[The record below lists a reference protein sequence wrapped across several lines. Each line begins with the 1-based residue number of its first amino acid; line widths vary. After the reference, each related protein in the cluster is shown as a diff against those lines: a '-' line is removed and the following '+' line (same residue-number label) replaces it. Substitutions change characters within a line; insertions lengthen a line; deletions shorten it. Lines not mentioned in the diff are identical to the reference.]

1 MALQCD
7 VTTHDGILVSDC
19 YIRPKFEVRK
29 KVSLNDDGEATKVA
43 YLFVE
48 CEVFV
53 SEATSNMVPQMKLQV
68 PDVDRFKGA
77 WDSEGGG
84 LEVQG
89 YALMKAQPALAD
101 ATDV

>member
-7 VTTHDGILVSDC
+7 VTTADGIDVADA
-19 YIRPKFEVRK
+19 YIRAKFEVRK
-29 KVSLNDDGEATKVA
+29 KLDEDNIKTS

-53 SEATSNMVPQMKLQV
+53 SEALSNTYGSRTLKV
-68 PDVDRFKGA
+68 PDVDRFKGV
-77 WDSEGGG
+77 WNSGGDS

-89 YALMKAQPALAD
+89 YDLMKAQPALAG
-101 ATDV
+101 AIDV

>member
-1 MALQCD
+1 MALTCD
-7 VTTHDGILVSDC
+7 VTTHDGLVVTSA

-29 KVSLNDDGEATKVA
+29 KIDEEDVKTS

-48 CEVFV
+48 CEVYQ
-53 SEATSNMVPQMKLQV
+53 SELAANTFGSRTLQV

-89 YALMKAQPALAD
+89 YALMKAQAALAD

>member
-1 MALQCD
+1 MALTCD
-7 VTTHDGILVSDC
+7 VTTADGIPVLGA

-29 KVSLNDDGEATKVA
+29 KIDEDDVKTS

-53 SEATSNMVPQMKLQV
+53 SAALADTFGSKRLQV
-68 PDVDRFKGA
+68 PDVDRFKGV
-77 WDSEGGG
+77 WDSAGGS

-89 YALMKAQPALAD
+89 YALMKTQPALVD
-101 ATDV
+101 AVDA

>member
-7 VTTHDGILVSDC
+7 VTTSDGIVVSDA

-29 KVSLNDDGEATKVA
+29 KVDEEDVKTS

-48 CEVFV
+48 CEVYQ
-53 SEATSNMVPQMKLQV
+53 SQALANAHGSRTLQV
-68 PDVDRFKGA
+68 LDVDRFKGA

>member
-7 VTTHDGILVSDC
+7 VTTSDGILVSDA
-19 YIRPKFEVRK
+19 YIRPRFEVRK
-29 KVSLNDDGEATKVA
+29 KIDEEDVKHP

-48 CEVFV
+48 CEVYQ
-53 SEATSNMVPQMKLQV
+53 SEALANTHGSRTLQV
-68 PDVDRFKGA
+68 LDVDRFKGA

>member
-1 MALQCD
+1 MALTCD
-7 VTTHDGILVSDC
+7 VTTSDGIVVSDA

-29 KVSLNDDGEATKVA
+29 KIDEDDVKTA

-48 CEVFV
+48 CEVYQ
-53 SEATSNMVPQMKLQV
+53 SQALANAHGSRTLQV
-68 PDVDRFKGA
+68 SDVDRFKGA
-77 WDSEGGG
+77 WDVDGGG

>member
-1 MALQCD
+1 MALTCD
-7 VTTHDGILVSDC
+7 VTTSDGLVVSDA

-29 KVSLNDDGEATKVA
+29 KIDEDDVKTA

-48 CEVFV
+48 CEVYQ
-53 SEATSNMVPQMKLQV
+53 SQALANTHGSRTLQV
-68 PDVDRFKGA
+68 LDVDRFKGA
-77 WDSEGGG
+77 WDVDGGG

>member
-1 MALQCD
+1 MALTCD
-7 VTTHDGILVSDC
+7 VTTSDGIVVSDA

-29 KVSLNDDGEATKVA
+29 KIDEDDVKTA

-48 CEVFV
+48 CEVYQ
-53 SEATSNMVPQMKLQV
+53 SQALANAHGSRTLQV
-68 PDVDRFKGA
+68 SDVDRFKGA

-89 YALMKAQPALAD
+89 YAMMKAQPALAD

>member
-1 MALQCD
+1 MALLCD
-7 VTTHDGILVSDC
+7 VTTSDDIVVSDA
-19 YIRPKFEVRK
+19 YIRPRFEVRK
-29 KVSLNDDGEATKVA
+29 KIDEEDVKTS

-48 CEVFV
+48 CEVYQ
-53 SEATSNMVPQMKLQV
+53 SQALANAHGSRTLQV
-68 PDVDRFKGA
+68 LDVDRFKGA